1 MAAVLSLIYI
11 VQVLVGDPW
20 LLRRAGRARTAPL
33 PVVLLVTLL
42 ELGKKYSSVNQIY
55 THEYTYC
62 FVDFSRQILDCR
74 QPLLCS
80 ML

>member
-33 PVVLLVTLL
+33 PVVPQQLRYVFCPESLRLFLRLKAPTTL
-42 ELGKKYSSVNQIY
+42 GA
-55 THEYTYC
+55 
-62 FVDFSRQILDCR
+62 
-74 QPLLCS
+74 
-80 ML
+80 